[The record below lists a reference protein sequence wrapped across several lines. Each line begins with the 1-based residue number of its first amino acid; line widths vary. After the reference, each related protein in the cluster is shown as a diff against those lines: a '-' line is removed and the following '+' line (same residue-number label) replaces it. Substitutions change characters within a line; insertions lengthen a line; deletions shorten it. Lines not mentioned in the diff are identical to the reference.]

1 MNSLFSAQYLCLKL
15 RIWRYYCPCFDE
27 SAAACRRLTEM
38 IMKILLAD
46 DEYLVLEVLKKIIK
60 WDELGLMLAGIATN
74 GEDAYKQIVEKKP
87 DIVISDIRMPLV
99 DGLDLVKR
107 CAEGPGTEPVFIIIS
122 GYKHFDYALSAL
134 KYGVKDYLLKPI
146 NASELNTVLQ
156 KAVCTCREAREASRS
171 SYSDVAPEDIR
182 RLFLPAL
189 LSGAIDLSDPESVGR
204 QYKIRFA
211 EEGYSVVIIHTDRFS
226 EDGREGNLEG
236 RKNILSKIREQA
248 VRNLTPCCCE
258 VLETMRK
265 RQAVLLINYD
275 IRNFPQVKKQLAASL
290 DGAIKILGRYCRP
303 MVTFGLGSCRGFSQL
318 GQAVQRAEQ
327 AVQDRLVK
335 GVNHII
341 EIGNGSEAEPG
352 TLDSV
357 VRRQLTAQVESLD
370 LASFV
375 ETVKKLFASW
385 IGKQPATSQPYWD
398 LCQSIYSQ
406 FWDIAGQIGD
416 PEMGIPDFSEIRE
429 ALMECVTPSEMCR
442 RLLKYTS
449 ERFSSYYDVS
459 AGSGNSAV
467 AIVKKYIT
475 KYYAQKITLE
485 AAGAMVYLNPVYFS
499 ILFKKETGVN
509 FSFYLNEYRIEMSK
523 QFLRQMQYSV
533 TDVALK
539 VGFSSARYYAKQ
551 FKKYVGITPT
561 EYRNIHVSD
570 VTPIP

>member
-1 MNSLFSAQYLCLKL
+1 
-15 RIWRYYCPCFDE
+15 
-27 SAAACRRLTEM
+27 
-38 IMKILLAD
+38 MKILLAD

-60 WDELGLMLAGIATN
+60 WDELGLTLAGIATN

-99 DGLDLVKR
+99 DGLELVKK
-107 CAEGPGTEPVFIIIS
+107 CADNPGPAPVFIIIS

-156 KAVCTCREAREASRS
+156 KAVCACREAKEARQTAHA
-171 SYSDVAPEDIR
+171 DVAPEDIR
-182 RLFLPAL
+182 GLFLPTL
-189 LSGAIDLSDPESVGR
+189 LSGTLDLSDPEPVNR
-204 QYKIRFA
+204 QYMTRFA
-211 EEGYSVVIIHTDRFS
+211 QEGYSVVIIHTDRFS
-226 EDGREGNLEG
+226 EDSSEGALEG
-236 RKNILSKIREQA
+236 QKNIFSEIRDQT
-248 VRNLTPCCCE
+248 VRNVSLCCCE
-258 VLETMRK
+258 VLETIR
-265 RQAVLLINYD
+265 RQQVILLVNYD
-275 IRNFPQVKKQLAASL
+275 IRHFLQIKKQLVASL

-303 MVTFGLGSCRGFSQL
+303 MVTFGLGSCRGFPQL

-327 AVQDRLVK
+327 AVQDRLVR
-335 GVNHII
+335 GVNHVI
-341 EIGNGSEAEPG
+341 EVESSSEAEPC
-352 TLDSV
+352 TLDGA
-357 VRRQLTAQVESLD
+357 VRKQLTAQVESLD
-370 LASFV
+370 LQSFA
-375 ETVKKLFASW
+375 ETVKKLFAAWS
-385 IGKQPATSQPYWD
+385 GNRPATSQPYWN

-406 FWDIAGQIGD
+406 FWDIAGRIGD
-416 PEMGIPDFSEIRE
+416 PEMGVPDFSEIRE
-429 ALMECVTPSEMCR
+429 ELMGCVTPSEMCR
-442 RLLKYTS
+442 HLLKHTS

-459 AGSGNSAV
+459 AGGGNSAV

-485 AAGAMVYLNPVYFS
+485 DAGAMVYLNPVYFS

-523 QFLRQMQYSV
+523 QFLRQIKYSV

-561 EYRNIHVSD
+561 EYRNIHISD
-570 VTPIP
+570 ATPIP